1 MLVENMEQPEVSPV
15 VGGNQNAPTT
25 WGNFG
30 NLGNLLQLKMH
41 LPYDLAIVF
50 LGIYL
55 REM

>member
-1 MLVENMEQPEVSPV
+1 MLVENMEQPELSPI
-15 VGGNQNAPTT
+15 VGGNQNGPTT
-25 WGNFG
+25 WGNW
-30 NLGNLLQLKMH
+30 GNLLQLKMH

>member
-1 MLVENMEQPEVSPV
+1 MEQPEVSPV

>member
-1 MLVENMEQPEVSPV
+1 MLVENMEQPEFSP
-15 VGGNQNAPTT
+15 VGGNQNGPSSC
-25 WGNFG
+25 GNFG